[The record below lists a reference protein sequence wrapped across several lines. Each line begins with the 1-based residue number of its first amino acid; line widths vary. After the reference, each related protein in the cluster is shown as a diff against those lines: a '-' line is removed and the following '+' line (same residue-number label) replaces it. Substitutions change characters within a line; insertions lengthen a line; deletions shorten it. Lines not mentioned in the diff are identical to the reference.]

1 MSEATPVSAP
11 VETGNLDAVAT
22 KAIEKV
28 EPKQKQPVQTKETEA
43 PKEPK
48 KYKIFNHDG
57 TEREIDEDTY
67 KRWSQ
72 KLSASDKFLSE
83 AKAQKR
89 ELEAKEAQIAEQQKQ
104 IAEMKK
110 AAPSQRIKAMLEELQ
125 DDPNALNEFRGS
137 VEEWLVER
145 LKEES
150 ADPATQRAL
159 KAERDLEKYK
169 KQEEIRKQQ
178 EQKQAWEKA
187 VNETRPQT
195 EKFIVDTLKL
205 TGLPPTEWNVKSVAD
220 VMFNAR
226 QKGHKPTPEQ
236 VAAIVKEDRI
246 DNIRAVG
253 SQSAQQVLEAYK
265 NKDFDAVV
273 KHGAALEELYGPDIL
288 KALRAYDIRKHM
300 SGQPIVPKEPLP
312 QAETQNAAKQGSYE
326 FKNMDEWIE
335 HRRKLAQSMK

>member
-11 VETGNLDAVAT
+11 VVEAGNLDEVT
-22 KAIEKV
+22 SKAIDKV
-28 EPKQKQPVQTKETEA
+28 EGKEPLIKKEAAEA

-57 TEREIDEDTY
+57 SEKEIDEDTY

-72 KLSASDKFLSE
+72 KLAASDKFLAE
-83 AKAQKR
+83 AKQKQR
-89 ELEAKEAQIAEQQKQ
+89 EIDAREAMIQEQQKK
-104 IAEMKK
+104 IEEMRK
-110 AAPSQRIKAMLEELQ
+110 AAPSQRVKAMLEELQ
-125 DDPNALNEFRGS
+125 DNPEALNEFRGS
-137 VEEWLVER
+137 VESWLVER
-145 LKEES
+145 LQEES
-150 ADPATQRAL
+150 ASPETQRAL
-159 KAERDLEKYK
+159 KAERELERHK
-169 KQEEIRKQQ
+169 KQEALRQ
-178 EQKQAWEKA
+178 ENEKKAAWEKA
-187 VNETRPQT
+187 VNDSRPQT

-220 VMFNAR
+220 VMFNAK

-253 SQSAQQVLEAYK
+253 TQTAQQILEAYK

-273 KHGAALEELYGPDIL
+273 KHGAALEELYGQDIL

-300 SGQPIVPKEPLP
+300 SGQPIVPKEPAAI
-312 QAETQNAAKQGSYE
+312 AETQQAPKQGAYE

-335 HRRKLAQSMK
+335 HRKKLAQSMK